1 MINGIELSP
10 SNMAKCVSCGKKIGK
25 GTPRG
30 IEEMNKGNYLSAR
43 YYCHKCTIELIKWN
57 IENQKELLK
66 DFKKL
71 IKKNQKALILEKLE
85 EED

>member
-10 SNMAKCVSCGKKIGK
+10 SNKAKCVSCGKTIGK

-30 IEEMNKGNYLSAR
+30 IEEMNKDNYTSAR
-43 YYCHKCTIELIKWN
+43 YYCHKCTIELIEWS

-71 IKKNQKALILEKLE
+71 IKKNPKVLILDKLE
-85 EED
+85 GLK